1 MNRAHFAAPAHG
13 FSSSTPANTVGE
25 PTARHPS
32 PAVSD
37 EPRGHRDRG
46 RVLTVFGAKGGIG
59 KSMIATNMATVL
71 AEECDRSVVIIDLD
85 TRFGSFAV
93 LLGIE
98 PTASI
103 ADVARAARPVD
114 NVVFDRAL
122 VTHDS
127 GVHILPAPRD
137 PREWTAIDG
146 PAVKAIVDHAA
157 EVFDYVIIDAP
168 GTYNEIV
175 EASLAVA
182 DQVLAISSRGI
193 ASLKDTAHFFDVLD
207 AKRRV
212 WDRVSLAIND
222 VHPADDVGEPEIRQ
236 ATGREVFWQIPYEAG
251 LAKAKQE
258 GQPLVRSRP
267 QSDAAQALRA
277 MTLAITGEEPGIRR
291 KASRWSR
298 VRQRLFGS

>member
-1 MNRAHFAAPAHG
+1 
-13 FSSSTPANTVGE
+13 
-25 PTARHPS
+25 
-32 PAVSD
+32 
-37 EPRGHRDRG
+37 
-46 RVLTVFGAKGGIG
+46 VLTVFGAKGGIG

-71 AEECDRSVVIIDLD
+71 TEDCGKSVLLIDLD

-98 PTASI
+98 PTSSI
-103 ADVARAARPVD
+103 ADVVRGAGPIDDAT
-114 NVVFDRAL
+114 FDRAV
-122 VTHDS
+122 VTDTS

-137 PREWTAIDG
+137 PREWKAIDG
-146 PAVKAIVDHAA
+146 SAVKAIVDHATRS
-157 EVFDYVIIDAP
+157 FDYVIIDAP

-212 WDRVSLAIND
+212 WDRVSLTIND

-236 ATGREVFWQIPYEAG
+236 ATGHEVFWQIPYEST
-251 LAKAKQE
+251 LANAKQE
-258 GQPLVRSRP
+258 GLPLVRSRP
-267 QSDAAQALRA
+267 HTDAAQALRA
-277 MTLAITGEEPGIRR
+277 MTLAITGEEPGIVPT
-291 KASRWSR
+291 ASRWSR
-298 VRQRLFGS
+298 ARRRLFRS